1 MLKYY
6 YCTECAQRENNI
18 SFIDQYFLL
27 GQIYFWLTVIRLFY
41 HILSSCVSKE
51 HWCIK
56 FGGGKRG
63 GVVYTFHGKLNHP
76 LIYNN
81 LEKITEG
88 LKNQQEEL
96 PDSREENVYSQNNVT
111 V

>member
-1 MLKYY
+1 M
-6 YCTECAQRENNI
+6 
-18 SFIDQYFLL
+18 
-27 GQIYFWLTVIRLFY
+27 FY
-41 HILSSCVSKE
+41 HILSSCVSRE

-76 LIYNN
+76 LIHDN

-88 LKNQQEEL
+88 LKTQ
-96 PDSREENVYSQNNVT
+96 
-111 V
+111 